1 MVPERRQKSGTGE
14 GEDHPPPGLSKG
26 ILVMLDAG
34 LARAHGCARTMK
46 RVIAVAALLVVGGAQ
61 AASADPQH
69 GAARPPVA
77 YGAFDNSLSSRPASD
92 AGPVGVINLRPGAV
106 NASFGPALPS
116 TAPSGSAALL
126 PLTSKSTAQA
136 QPYAGAPYQ
145 VAGKWYVP
153 AYEPNYDEVGVASWY
168 GPTFHGKASASGET
182 FDEMAMTAA
191 HPTLP
196 IPSIVRVTN
205 LENGKTALVRLND
218 RGPFVDDRII
228 DLSKR
233 AGEVLGLQARGTAKV
248 RVQYVGPA
256 TVDAHIAPVE
266 ATRVNPAQPVLVSQ
280 PADLNRNP
288 AAFSSFSMP
297 PVEMSPATLPSPT
310 LDARTVAPVN
320 VQAPLPAPAPEQALP
335 HEGLKAPSAAAAV
348 VAKGFYL
355 QAGAFV
361 DHANADALCTKL
373 AGFGPAAVTPTQTNG
388 RTLNRVMLGPWASRA
403 EAEAVQSRM
412 IEAGAKAILVS
423 RAD

>member
-1 MVPERRQKSGTGE
+1 
-14 GEDHPPPGLSKG
+14 
-26 ILVMLDAG
+26 MLDAG
-34 LARAHGCARTMK
+34 LAPAHGCARTMK

-69 GAARPPVA
+69 GAARAPVA
-77 YGAFDNSLSSRPASD
+77 YGAFENSHSSKAASD
-92 AGPVGVINLRPGAV
+92 VGPAGAINLRPGAV

-116 TAPSGSAALL
+116 TPPRGSAATL
-126 PLTSKSTAQA
+126 PLTSKSIAQA

-145 VAGKWYVP
+145 VASKWYVP
-153 AYEPNYDEVGVASWY
+153 AYEPNYDEVGIASWY
-168 GPTFHGKASASGET
+168 GPTFHGKPSASGET

-218 RGPFVDDRII
+218 RGPFIDDRII

-233 AGEVLGLQARGTAKV
+233 AGEVLGLHDRGTAKV

-256 TVDAHIAPVE
+256 TVDAHTAPVE
-266 ATRVNPAQPVLVSQ
+266 LTPAKPVQPMLVSQ
-280 PADLNRNP
+280 PADLNRNT

-297 PVEMSPATLPSPT
+297 SVEMSPATLPSPT
-310 LDARTVAPVN
+310 LDARAVAPVKI
-320 VQAPLPAPAPEQALP
+320 QAPLPAPAPAQALP
-335 HEGLKAPSAAAAV
+335 RDGLKPAPVSAPVA
-348 VAKGFYL
+348 AKGFYL
-355 QAGAFV
+355 QAGAFA
-361 DHANADALCTKL
+361 DHANADALRAKL
-373 AGFGPAAVTPTQTNG
+373 AGFGPAAVSPTQADG

-412 IEAGAKAILVS
+412 MESGAKAILVS